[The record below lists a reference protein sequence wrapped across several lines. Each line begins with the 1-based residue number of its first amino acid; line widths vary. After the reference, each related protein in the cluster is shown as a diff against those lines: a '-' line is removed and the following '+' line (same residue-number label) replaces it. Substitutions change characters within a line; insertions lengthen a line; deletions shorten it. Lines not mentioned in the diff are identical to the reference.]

1 MSDFI
6 SREDALNVIS
16 QFQFE
21 TYGKNDKELTKENQN
36 RWFKAHG
43 MQKLFDGIYQIPCC
57 PKEPEAR
64 QIVKQVK
71 WLGEV
76 HMCNKCKKNSSLH
89 RLVSAILFWVRSE
102 IQKLHK
108 MGCKGESERRRKA

>member
-16 QFQFE
+16 DFQFE

-43 MQKLFDGIYQIPCC
+43 MQKLYDRIYQIPCSL
-57 PKEPEAR
+57 KEPEAR
-64 QIVKQVK
+64 QVVKQVK
-71 WLGEV
+71 WFGET
-76 HMCNKCKKNSSLH
+76 HLCSKCKKIVPFIDWCQPYCSGCGARFKNYTK
-89 RLVSAILFWVRSE
+89 WVAKE
-102 IQKLHK
+102 K
-108 MGCKGESERRRKA
+108 RKSHDS